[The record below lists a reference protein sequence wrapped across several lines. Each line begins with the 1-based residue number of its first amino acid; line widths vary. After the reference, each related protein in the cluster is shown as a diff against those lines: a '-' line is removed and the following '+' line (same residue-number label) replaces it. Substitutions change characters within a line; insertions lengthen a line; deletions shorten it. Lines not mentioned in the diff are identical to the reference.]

1 MTQVPPAPFRFE
13 HMQTHKYK
21 DTHVC
26 KHTHTHMHCGLPLPL
41 LIYFFFFVLSHKDI
55 IAMVTYGGSE
65 VPHAETRVN
74 RCPLC
79 CSCPQAIE
87 GNT

>member
-1 MTQVPPAPFRFE
+1 
-13 HMQTHKYK
+13 
-21 DTHVC
+21 
-26 KHTHTHMHCGLPLPL
+26 MHCGLPLPL
-41 LIYFFFFVLSHKDI
+41 LIFFFFILSHKDI

>member
-1 MTQVPPAPFRFE
+1 MYVNA
-13 HMQTHKYK
+13 
-21 DTHVC
+21 
-26 KHTHTHMHCGLPLPL
+26 HTHMHCGLPLPL
-41 LIYFFFFVLSHKDI
+41 LIFFFVLSHKDI

>member
-1 MTQVPPAPFRFE
+1 
-13 HMQTHKYK
+13 
-21 DTHVC
+21 
-26 KHTHTHMHCGLPLPL
+26 MHCGLPLPL
-41 LIYFFFFVLSHKDI
+41 LIFFFFVLSHKDI

>member
-1 MTQVPPAPFRFE
+1 MYVNT
-13 HMQTHKYK
+13 
-21 DTHVC
+21 
-26 KHTHTHMHCGLPLPL
+26 HTHTHALWFAASSAD
-41 LIYFFFFVLSHKDI
+41 FFFFVLSHKDI

-74 RCPLC
+74 HCPLC

>member
-1 MTQVPPAPFRFE
+1 MYVNT
-13 HMQTHKYK
+13 
-21 DTHVC
+21 
-26 KHTHTHMHCGLPLPL
+26 HTHTHALWFAASSADF
-41 LIYFFFFVLSHKDI
+41 FFFFVLSHKDI
-55 IAMVTYGGSE
+55 IAMVIYGGSE